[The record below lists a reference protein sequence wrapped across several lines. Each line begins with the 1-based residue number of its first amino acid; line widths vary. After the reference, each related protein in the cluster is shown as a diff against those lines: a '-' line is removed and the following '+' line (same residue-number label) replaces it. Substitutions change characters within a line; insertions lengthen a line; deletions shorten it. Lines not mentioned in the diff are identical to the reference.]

1 MIGGGTGR
9 LGIAALPWTKIIN
22 HPSSIINKD
31 VTIMAVPQGL
41 LYTKDHE
48 WAKVE
53 GDMATVGIT
62 DYAQEQLG
70 ELVFVELPKVGKD
83 FGVHKE
89 LAVVES
95 SKAASDV
102 YSPVAGQ
109 VAAVNAE
116 LEAKPELIN
125 EDCYGR
131 GWIAKLKVTD
141 PKSLQNLMDATKY
154 EEYLKTL

>member
-1 MIGGGTGR
+1 
-9 LGIAALPWTKIIN
+9 
-22 HPSSIINKD
+22 
-31 VTIMAVPQGL
+31 MAVQQGL

-48 WAKVE
+48 WARVE

-70 ELVFVELPKVGKD
+70 EIVFVEPPKVGKE

-89 LAVVES
+89 IAVVES

-109 VAAVNAE
+109 VTEVNTE
-116 LEAKPELIN
+116 LESKPELIN
-125 EDCYGR
+125 QDCYGQ
-131 GWIAKLKVTD
+131 GWICKLKTTD
-141 PKSLQNLMDATKY
+141 KNSLQGLMDAKKY

>member
-1 MIGGGTGR
+1 M
-9 LGIAALPWTKIIN
+9 
-22 HPSSIINKD
+22 
-31 VTIMAVPQGL
+31 VIMAVQQGL

-53 GDMATVGIT
+53 GDTATVGIT

-70 ELVFVELPKVGKD
+70 EIVFVELPKVGKE

-102 YSPVAGQ
+102 YCPVAGK
-109 VAAVNAE
+109 VAEVNSQ

-125 EDCYGR
+125 GDCYGS
-131 GWIAKLKVTD
+131 GWICKLKITD
-141 PKSLQNLMDATKY
+141 KKSLADLMDAKKY